1 MIPYPKAS
9 HSHPAPEA
17 FANCARSDNPDE
29 ALSWRRPM
37 FGLLMMSVPLG
48 IAVSLSTVALV
59 WTESDRS
66 AGGEEDISAR
76 RPHDRR

>member
-1 MIPYPKAS
+1 
-9 HSHPAPEA
+9 
-17 FANCARSDNPDE
+17 
-29 ALSWRRPM
+29 M